1 MASPAET
8 TLNQSGALAHAPGR
22 PIVEY
27 HPPAWLSPNLGS
39 HSTVDISP
47 SEIVRRHSA
56 AWSGLH
62 VETVQVM
69 RHTPFEYGFRAPRHL
84 LIALELGE
92 RLDGETVVEGLPRS
106 TLRDFT
112 HKLTFVPAGH
122 DFRSWQKP
130 RVLTRVT
137 HFYIDPREPLADPAL
152 RFGEIEFK
160 PRLFFYDRDLRETA
174 LKFKSQVENPGSMP
188 RLYAEALGIVLT
200 HELHQQWRCT
210 PRAGQSW
217 WPCGLAAKA
226 GGRLY
231 RGACRRRHSARDP
244 SRVGT
249 AEPVPF
255 LPVVQEFLRHPAASI
270 SREPPNRTGQATI
283 GESRTVRH
291 HDCARCWLWRDQQ
304 VQCRVSQADRPNPEP
319 LSPQSR
325 LEESRADAG
334 LPLRSPDRNSGA
346 AREESA

>member
-8 TLNQSGALAHAPGR
+8 TLNQSAALAPSPAR

-27 HPPAWLSPNLGS
+27 HPPAWLHPDLESRS
-39 HSTVDISP
+39 IVDISP

-69 RHTPFEYGFRAPRHL
+69 RHTPFEYGFRAPCHL

-200 HELHQQWRCT
+200 HEL
-210 PRAGQSW
+210 
-217 WPCGLAAKA
+217 
-226 GGRLY
+226 
-231 RGACRRRHSARDP
+231 
-244 SRVGT
+244 
-249 AEPVPF
+249 
-255 LPVVQEFLRHPAASI
+255 
-270 SREPPNRTGQATI
+270 
-283 GESRTVRH
+283 VRI
-291 HDCARCWLWRDQQ
+291 
-304 VQCRVSQADRPNPEP
+304 
-319 LSPQSR
+319 
-325 LEESRADAG
+325 
-334 LPLRSPDRNSGA
+334 NSGA
-346 AREESA
+346 ARREPANRGGLAPWQQKRVAAYIEERVANDIPLATLAELARLSPYHFCRSFKRSFGMPPHRYHAIRRIERAKQLLADRQLSVTTIALDVGFSDTSRFSAAFHRLTGQTPSCYRRNLD

>member
-1 MASPAET
+1 MTSSAET

-27 HPPAWLSPNLGS
+27 HPPAWLHPDLESRS
-39 HSTVDISP
+39 IVDISP

-69 RHTPFEYGFRAPRHL
+69 RHTPFEYGFRAPCHL

-160 PRLFFYDRDLRETA
+160 PRLFFYDRDLWDTA

-200 HELHQQWRCT
+200 HEL
-210 PRAGQSW
+210 
-217 WPCGLAAKA
+217 
-226 GGRLY
+226 
-231 RGACRRRHSARDP
+231 
-244 SRVGT
+244 
-249 AEPVPF
+249 
-255 LPVVQEFLRHPAASI
+255 
-270 SREPPNRTGQATI
+270 
-283 GESRTVRH
+283 VRI
-291 HDCARCWLWRDQQ
+291 
-304 VQCRVSQADRPNPEP
+304 
-319 LSPQSR
+319 
-325 LEESRADAG
+325 
-334 LPLRSPDRNSGA
+334 NSGA
-346 AREESA
+346 ARREPANRGGLAPWQQKRVAAYIEERVANDIPLATLAELARLSPYHFCRSFKRSFGMPPHRYHAIRRIERAKQLLADRQLSVTTIALDVGFSDTSRFSAAFHRLTGQTPSCYRRNLD

>member
-1 MASPAET
+1 MASSTEM
-8 TLNQSGALAHAPGR
+8 TLNQSAALPSPAR

-27 HPPAWLSPNLGS
+27 HPPAWLHPDLESRS
-39 HSTVDISP
+39 IVDISP

-69 RHTPFEYGFRAPRHL
+69 RHTPFEYGFRAPCHL

-160 PRLFFYDRDLRETA
+160 PRLFFYDRDLWDTA

-200 HELHQQWRCT
+200 HEL
-210 PRAGQSW
+210 
-217 WPCGLAAKA
+217 
-226 GGRLY
+226 
-231 RGACRRRHSARDP
+231 
-244 SRVGT
+244 
-249 AEPVPF
+249 
-255 LPVVQEFLRHPAASI
+255 
-270 SREPPNRTGQATI
+270 
-283 GESRTVRH
+283 VRI
-291 HDCARCWLWRDQQ
+291 
-304 VQCRVSQADRPNPEP
+304 
-319 LSPQSR
+319 
-325 LEESRADAG
+325 
-334 LPLRSPDRNSGA
+334 NSGA
-346 AREESA
+346 ARREPVNRGGLAPWQQKRVAAYIEERVANDIPLATLAELARLSPYHFCRSFKRSFGMPPHRYHAIRRIERAKQLLADRQLSVTTIALDVGFSDTSRFSAAFHRLTGQTPSCYRRNLD

>member
-1 MASPAET
+1 MASSAET
-8 TLNQSGALAHAPGR
+8 TSDQSAALAPRPPR
-22 PIVEY
+22 PIAEY
-27 HPPAWLSPNLGS
+27 QPPAWLHPDLESRS
-39 HSTVDISP
+39 IVDFSP

-69 RHTPFEYGFRAPRHL
+69 RHTPFEYGFRAPCHL

-160 PRLFFYDRDLRETA
+160 PRLFFYDRDLWDTA

-200 HELHQQWRCT
+200 HEL
-210 PRAGQSW
+210 
-217 WPCGLAAKA
+217 
-226 GGRLY
+226 
-231 RGACRRRHSARDP
+231 
-244 SRVGT
+244 
-249 AEPVPF
+249 
-255 LPVVQEFLRHPAASI
+255 
-270 SREPPNRTGQATI
+270 
-283 GESRTVRH
+283 VRI
-291 HDCARCWLWRDQQ
+291 
-304 VQCRVSQADRPNPEP
+304 
-319 LSPQSR
+319 
-325 LEESRADAG
+325 
-334 LPLRSPDRNSGA
+334 NSGA
-346 AREESA
+346 GRREPVNRGGLAPWQQKRVAAYIEERVANDIPLATLAELARLSPYHFCRSFKRSFGMPPHRYHAIRRIERAKQLLADRQLSVTTIALDVGFSDTSRFSAAFHRLTGQTPSCYRRNLD